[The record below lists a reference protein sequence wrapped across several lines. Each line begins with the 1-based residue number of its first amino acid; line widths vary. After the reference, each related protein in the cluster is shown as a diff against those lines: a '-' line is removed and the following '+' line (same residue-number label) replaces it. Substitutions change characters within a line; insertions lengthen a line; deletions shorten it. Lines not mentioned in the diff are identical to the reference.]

1 MIFDILNYATKSDK
15 MWKNN
20 KRKIIVKKK
29 KRNAIVRNIVIS
41 LILIITVC
49 TLSWKIHKKN
59 ISKSEQDVESVNLAE
74 LENFVSTDDLDEND
88 VEIEEVLDIMEKD
101 ENLVAQDI
109 KNSNLENKKDTN
121 LNTGTATYKL
131 EVNVSCN
138 VVNVYTKDAEGNY
151 TKCVKAMVCSTGG
164 HTPQSGTFYLKSR
177 WRWRA
182 LFNNCYGQ
190 YAVHITGNILFH
202 SVPYTNNGDPGS
214 LEYWE
219 YDKLG
224 TAASLGCVRLKVS
237 DVLWIYNNC
246 PKGTMVR
253 FYTDSNPGPLGKP
266 SAQKISSNETCR
278 GWDPTDPNSNNPWKN
293 YKETPTLQTNT
304 TTNTNNTETNKNT
317 TITNTTSAANT
328 ITNTT
333 NTNTTHS
340 NTTTNT
346 TTNTT
351 NTNTTATNI
360 IKNEVK
366 EKNIIDE

>member
-1 MIFDILNYATKSDK
+1 M
-15 MWKNN
+15 
-20 KRKIIVKKK
+20 KKK
-29 KRNAIVRNIVIS
+29 NHNVIVRNVIIS

-49 TLSWKIHKKN
+49 TLSWRIHNKS
-59 ISKSEQDVESVNLAE
+59 ISKSEQDVESVNFAE
-74 LENFVSTDDLDEND
+74 LENFVSTDEFDEND
-88 VEIEEVLDIMEKD
+88 VDIEEVLDIMEKD

-164 HTPQSGTFYLKSR
+164 HTPQSGTYYLKSR

-182 LFNNCYGQ
+182 LFNGVYGQ

-202 SVPYTNNGDPGS
+202 SVPYTKNGDPGS

-246 PKGTMVR
+246 PRGTMVR

-278 GWDPTDPNSNNPWKN
+278 GWDPTDPASNNPWKN

-304 TTNTNNTETNKNT
+304 TKNSNTTETNKNT
-317 TITNTTSAANT
+317 TVTNSTSTANT

-360 IKNEVK
+360 IQNEVK

>member
-1 MIFDILNYATKSDK
+1 MRK
-15 MWKNN
+15 N
-20 KRKIIVKKK
+20 KRII
-29 KRNAIVRNIVIS
+29 IVRNVIIS
-41 LILIITVC
+41 LILIIIIC
-49 TLSWKIHKKN
+49 TLAWTIHKKT
-59 ISKSEQDVESVNLAE
+59 ISKSKQDVETVNLAE
-74 LENFVSTDDLDEND
+74 LENFVSTDELEEND
-88 VEIEEVLDIMEKD
+88 VDIEEVLDIMEKD

-138 VVNVYTKDAEGNY
+138 VVNVYTKDEEGNY
-151 TKCVKAMVCSTGG
+151 TKCIKAMVCSTGG

-202 SVPYTNNGDPGS
+202 SVPYTKNGDPGS

-224 TAASLGCVRLKVS
+224 TSASLGCVRLKIR

-246 PKGTMVR
+246 PKGTMVK
-253 FYTDSNPGPLGKP
+253 FYSDPNPGPLGKP

-278 GWDPTDPNSNNPWKN
+278 GWDPTDPSGNNPWKT
-293 YKETPTLQTNT
+293 YKEPPVVSTNIT
-304 TTNTNNTETNKNT
+304 TNNTTNTNTTNKNT
-317 TITNTTSAANT
+317 TITNTTT
-328 ITNTT
+328 VTNTT
-333 NTNTTHS
+333 TSTNTTHS
-340 NTTTNT
+340 NATTNNVSTNT
-346 TTNTT
+346 TTNIVAN
-351 NTNTTATNI
+351 NTV
-360 IKNEVK
+360 KNEIK
-366 EKNIIDE
+366 EKNIINE

>member
-1 MIFDILNYATKSDK
+1 MNFAILNYSTKFDK
-15 MWKNN
+15 MCKNN
-20 KRKIIVKKK
+20 KGKIILKKK
-29 KRNAIVRNIVIS
+29 NHNVIVRNVIIS

-49 TLSWKIHKKN
+49 TLSWRIHNKS
-59 ISKSEQDVESVNLAE
+59 ISKSEQDVESVNFTE
-74 LENFVSTDDLDEND
+74 LENFVSTDEFDEND
-88 VEIEEVLDIMEKD
+88 VDIEEVLDIMEKD

-164 HTPQSGTFYLKSR
+164 HSPQSGTFYLKSR

-202 SVPYTNNGDPGS
+202 SVPYTKNGDPGS

-246 PKGTMVR
+246 PKGTMVK

-278 GWDPTDPNSNNPWKN
+278 GWDPTDPASNNPWKN
-293 YKETPTLQTNT
+293 YKETPTTQTNATTNT
-304 TTNTNNTETNKNT
+304 TTN
-317 TITNTTSAANT
+317 
-328 ITNTT
+328 TNTT

-340 NTTTNT
+340 NTVNNNT

-351 NTNTTATNI
+351 NTNTTHTNTLTNTTTNTIATNSV
-360 IKNEVK
+360 KNEVVTNSL
-366 EKNIIDE
+366 ED

>member
-1 MIFDILNYATKSDK
+1 MKLITIFKDILEIFNMKKKDNPALFCEIQKVIANAFNLPRAEDCFDDIYSYVVSIDNENNEIVSGYRHILCKNAHNEKSFNLNTFKYYEFSSDFSQNYADYTLELGRSFVNPDA
-15 MWKNN
+15 
-20 KRKIIVKKK
+20 KRKIWDNKNWKFYID
-29 KRNAIVRNIVIS
+29 NGQ
-41 LILIITVC
+41 TE
-49 TLSWKIHKKN
+49 LSTIY
-59 ISKSEQDVESVNLAE
+59 E
-74 LENFVSTDDLDEND
+74 
-88 VEIEEVLDIMEKD
+88 
-101 ENLVAQDI
+101 
-109 KNSNLENKKDTN
+109 
-121 LNTGTATYKL
+121 
-131 EVNVSCN
+131 
-138 VVNVYTKDAEGNY
+138 KDAEGNY

-202 SVPYTNNGDPGS
+202 SVPYTKNGDPGS

-278 GWDPTDPNSNNPWKN
+278 GWDPTDPASNNPWKN

-304 TTNTNNTETNKNT
+304 TKNANTTETNKNT
-317 TITNTTSAANT
+317 TITNSTSTANT

-340 NTTTNT
+340 NTTTNA